1 MNLSHRLLQR
11 QVRKHLGGEAA
22 PELVPFLQAVNDA
35 YTSMDED
42 KALVERTLDLSS
54 HELVQASQ
62 AIQQK
67 QAELTAAME
76 QVMDSLRYASRLQK
90 AQLPQAERL
99 EKRFSDFSVVWL
111 PRDTIGGDLWWI
123 SPGDKDGRFSI
134 ALVDCTG
141 HGVPGA
147 MLSLLA
153 STSLEQIYSHAKE
166 PTPDVALEKLDQA
179 MRHGLNQDKHGAEGN
194 DGCDA
199 AILQMDP
206 LEGKAWFSGCRIDLF
221 CVHPSDGV
229 IRVGSNRF
237 SLGYSDPMPHFPVM
251 HELDMDPQQM
261 LVMST
266 DGFVD
271 QVGLRPEGGL
281 RSFGFTRL
289 MSCLSQFSAQG
300 CIATTNAMMDSLQA
314 WQGAQERRDD
324 LSILAFKLAPVE
336 DLKHGLEPTRQ
347 DDHG

>member
-22 PELVPFLQAVNDA
+22 PELAPFLQAVNDA
-35 YTSMDED
+35 YTGMDED

-62 AIQQK
+62 AIQQQ
-67 QAELTAAME
+67 QAELKIAME

-90 AQLPQAERL
+90 AQLPQAERF

-123 SPGDKDGRFSI
+123 SPGDKEGRFSI

-153 STSLEQIYSHAKE
+153 STSLEQIYGHAKE
-166 PTPDVALEKLDQA
+166 PAPDAALERLDQA
-179 MRHGLNQDKHGAEGN
+179 MRHGLNQDKQGAEGN

-199 AILQMDP
+199 AIFQIDP
-206 LEGKAWFSGCRIDLF
+206 RAGKAYFSGCRIDLF
-221 CVHPSDGV
+221 CVDVGDGV
-229 IRVGSNRF
+229 TRIGSNRF
-237 SLGYSDPMPHFPVM
+237 SLGYSDAMPHFPVM
-251 HELDMDPQQM
+251 HEVDMDAQRM
-261 LVMST
+261 FVMST
-266 DGFVD
+266 DGLVD
-271 QVGLRPEGGL
+271 QVGLRAEGGL
-281 RSFGFTRL
+281 RSFGSTRL
-289 MSCLSQFSAQG
+289 MRCLSQHAELG
-300 CIATTNAMMDSLQA
+300 CVATTNALMDSMTE
-314 WQGAQERRDD
+314 WQGTQERRDD
-324 LSILAFKLAPVE
+324 LSILAFKLQACDVLNALTVAPAA
-336 DLKHGLEPTRQ
+336 
-347 DDHG
+347 